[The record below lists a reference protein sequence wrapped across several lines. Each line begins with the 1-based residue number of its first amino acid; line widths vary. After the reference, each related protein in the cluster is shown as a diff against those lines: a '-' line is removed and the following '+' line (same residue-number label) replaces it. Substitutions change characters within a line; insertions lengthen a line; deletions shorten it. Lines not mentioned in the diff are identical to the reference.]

1 MKIEEH
7 YPLQEIHTFHL
18 PVKTRYYVEYDNI
31 DELCSFLS
39 ESPLLEQY
47 PCYHM
52 GGGSNLLFLHDYPGV
67 ILHSAIRF
75 IEQVSENGDSLVL
88 RAGAGVVW
96 DDFVKYCVENN
107 WGGVEN
113 LSLIPGEVGASAV
126 QNIGAYGIHRDG
138 GTIPVTKKCDVPSR
152 LREFE
157 GGCGTVFQSDV
168 GRCAESGHRNTSL
181 EITRPR

>member
-1 MKIEEH
+1 MKIKEH

-126 QNIGAYGIHRDG
+126 QNIG
-138 GTIPVTKKCDVPSR
+138 
-152 LREFE
+152 
-157 GGCGTVFQSDV
+157 
-168 GRCAESGHRNTSL
+168 
-181 EITRPR
+181 